1 MPGETTPEQDPSGP
15 TTSNAGSTTG
25 TGAATVTGTSDPK
38 TDTDDP
44 TGSAE
49 ATTVATTTGE
59 PNSTGSDGDDD
70 GTTDAPAPEFIPCE
84 TLPFCPADAATCPLS
99 AQTNAS
105 VTGDTPLGPFA
116 ASFAAVSLP
125 NAYGSVSEVVLVPAY
140 KEEDLCAGTSRMVLI
155 VPHPCWDVEP
165 EVTVPAELTIDG
177 QTTTTTA
184 SLHNFT
190 CNWWAFWCDGCE
202 GHLAFDLEIS
212 DAGWSL
218 AGSVDAG
225 CCRSFHHENSL

>member
-1 MPGETTPEQDPSGP
+1 MSGETAPEEDPTMGPSDP
-15 TTSNAGSTTG
+15 TTSNTGSTTG
-25 TGAATVTGTSDPK
+25 TGAATDTG
-38 TDTDDP
+38 DP

-59 PNSTGSDGDDD
+59 PDSTGSDGDEG
-70 GTTDAPAPEFIPCE
+70 GTTETPAPEFIPCE
-84 TLPFCPADAATCPLS
+84 TLPFCPADEAICSLS

-105 VTGDTPLGPFA
+105 VAGDTPLGPFA
-116 ASFAAVSLP
+116 ASFAAASLP

-140 KEEDLCAGTSRMVLI
+140 TEGDLCAGASRVVLI

-212 DAGWSL
+212 DVGWSL

-225 CCRSFHHENSL
+225 CCRSFRHENSL